1 MQADFLLSE
10 PPGKP
15 EREVYPSQVLR
26 DIHKTPQV
34 ATHGDQGRVQRE
46 EGPGAQAFMGVFEW
60 GSGAE
65 ARSAHLN
72 QKSEALVSPAGV
84 SSKEHLSYTGAGRH
98 RRWLI

>member
-1 MQADFLLSE
+1 M
-10 PPGKP
+10 
-15 EREVYPSQVLR
+15 
-26 DIHKTPQV
+26 
-34 ATHGDQGRVQRE
+34 ATRGGQGRVQRE

-84 SSKEHLSYTGAGRH
+84 TSKGT
-98 RRWLI
+98 